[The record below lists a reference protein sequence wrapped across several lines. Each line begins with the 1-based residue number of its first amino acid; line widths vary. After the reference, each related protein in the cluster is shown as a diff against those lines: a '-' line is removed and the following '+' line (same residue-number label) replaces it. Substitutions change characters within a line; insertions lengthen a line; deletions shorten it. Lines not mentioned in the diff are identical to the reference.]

1 MGFMGEL
8 GDARKVFD
16 EMCVRD
22 LISWTTLIV
31 AYVRVG
37 DMGEAGVL
45 FDGLGVKDMVAWTAM
60 VMGFAQKG
68 KPREALEWFDKMVEA
83 GVEMDEVTLACVI
96 SACGQLGATN
106 LAVMLVIL
114 SQFACNVVK
123 KYCIAEMS
131 MIIMVICLASL
142 TDVYFFIKIK
152 NIRSI
157 GGKECSMCLCVV
169 GSLM

>member
-45 FDGLGVKDMVAWTAM
+45 FAGLGVKDMVAWTAM

-96 SACGQLGATN
+96 SACGQLG
-106 LAVMLVIL
+106 
-114 SQFACNVVK
+114 
-123 KYCIAEMS
+123 
-131 MIIMVICLASL
+131 
-142 TDVYFFIKIK
+142 
-152 NIRSI
+152 
-157 GGKECSMCLCVV
+157 G
-169 GSLM
+169 